1 MTSSLST
8 LPQPSHDGDEG
19 QSAGRRTSRL
29 PGPKKA
35 PSRVSDA
42 EQQVVARYVDHDTTC
57 DDAQPA
63 EPRVMFEQPGRG
75 LFCDSGAQLEADANC
90 CGEHFEVSLSNFCDQ
105 QVQCALGNFNSFC
118 SLETARHQS
127 QYCGGKTFQYYSDCS
142 VIPRFDGR
150 PV

>member
-75 LFCDSGAQLEADANC
+75 YFATVAPNLRPMLIAVVNIL
-90 CGEHFEVSLSNFCDQ
+90 
-105 QVQCALGNFNSFC
+105 
-118 SLETARHQS
+118 
-127 QYCGGKTFQYYSDCS
+127 KS
-142 VIPRFDGR
+142 V
-150 PV
+150 